1 MAIIVA
7 FLLPLTSHAEVN
19 WDAASVKKVPLFYP
33 GMASWEFLTGPDHS
47 TGANAVTRLEKPCQ
61 ECHVKEDRV
70 DLFADDIMK
79 GKLRRKSREV
89 PFEPDPPQGI
99 SAFISLELQA
109 AYDDTNFYMRL
120 KWPSPEG
127 ASFKNPSDVSRGFY
141 DRVAVQLNGS
151 LRSFSKAGCFMSC
164 HDDVSYMLDAPTEEE
179 VMANPFYAKQRR
191 KDVRLYA
198 YVTRAKGW
206 SNLRSEQEMEKL
218 LKADPIKAGAIIDLW
233 IAGFRGAEPVTSDES
248 IFYDRI
254 KDSTKDIKV
263 EGTWQNGFYTV
274 TIKRALTNEDPMD
287 IQFQEGK
294 TFTVGIAVYDQKNG
308 YRKHHVSFPLSI
320 TLGGGKADVAAM
332 KIVEGKQ
339 QVK

>member
-1 MAIIVA
+1 MRVLLAVIVA
-7 FLLPLTSHAEVN
+7 LLLPLASHAEVN
-19 WDAASVKKVPLFYP
+19 WDAVSVKKVPLFYP
-33 GMASWEFLTGPDHS
+33 GMTSWDFLTGPDHAS
-47 TGANAVTRLEKPCQ
+47 GANAVTRLEKPCQ
-61 ECHVKEDRV
+61 DCHVKEDRV

-89 PFEPDPPQGI
+89 PFEPEPPQGI
-99 SAFISLELQA
+99 KAFISLDMQT
-109 AYDDTNFYMRL
+109 AYDDKNFYMRL

-127 ASFKNPSDVSRGFY
+127 VSFKNPGDVSRGFY
-141 DRVAVQLNGS
+141 DRVAVQLNGN

-164 HDDVSYMLDAPTEEE
+164 HDDVSYMLDAPSAEE
-179 VMANPFYAKQRR
+179 VMAHPFYGKQRR

-198 YVTRAKGW
+198 YATRNKKW
-206 SNLRSEQEMEKL
+206 SDFKPEEEMEKYL
-218 LKADPIKAGAIIDLW
+218 KAGAIIDLW
-233 IAGFRGAEPVTSDES
+233 IAGFRGPEVITSDES

-254 KDSTKDIKV
+254 KDSTKNIKV
-263 EGTWQNGFYTV
+263 EGTWEGGFYTI
-274 TIKRALTNEDPMD
+274 TIKRPLTTEDPMD
-287 IQFQEGK
+287 IQLQEGK